1 MQVRGTRPGFDVY
14 VRTCSAAV
22 LSIIE
27 RILNLELL
35 NGIRSGNRDTRATE
49 RSDLSDVG
57 CITVRIYAVEHEV
70 VVAASR
76 PIGADLLA
84 SGPQLSGIHDIGVCS
99 GCQAENLGK
108 SEEYE
113 RGRR

>member
-1 MQVRGTRPGFDVY
+1 MQVRGTRPGFNVY
-14 VRTCSAAV
+14 VRTSSAAV

-35 NGIRSGNRDTRATE
+35 NGVRSGDRDSGATE
-49 RSDLSDVG
+49 RSDLGDVG

-70 VVAASR
+70 VVAAAR

-84 SGPQLSGIHDIGVCS
+84 SGPQLGRVHDVGIYPS
-99 GCQAENLGK
+99 
-108 SEEYE
+108 
-113 RGRR
+113 R